1 MDWKTV
7 FFSPEGRISR
17 QTFWIAWLVLLGVNV
32 VAGWIPLVGFII
44 SLVAIWCSICIHST
58 RLHDMGKTGWLQ
70 LIPILAWVVA
80 FGVLMMSL
88 GAAIVAGGI
97 TGSAEQVATIV
108 LAGGLGGGLL
118 AMLVAFLV
126 GLAFLLWVGLTP
138 GEPGPN
144 RFGEP
149 PASTTAPVTVN

>member
-7 FFSPEGRISR
+7 FFSPEGRINR

-32 VAGWIPLVGFII
+32 VAGWIPLLGFILT
-44 SLVAIWCSICIHST
+44 LVTIWCSICIHST

-70 LIPILAWVVA
+70 VIPVVAWVIA
-80 FGVLMMSL
+80 FGVLITSL
-88 GAAIVAGGI
+88 GAAIMTAVSTGGADEIVALAI
-97 TGSAEQVATIV
+97 
-108 LAGGLGGGLL
+108 AGGLGGGLL

-126 GLAFLLWVGLTP
+126 GLGFLLWVGLTP

-144 RFGEP
+144 RFGAP
-149 PASTTAPVTVN
+149 PASTTPVPTP